1 MDPAVAQAFDRVPML
16 PDHIRRLFT
25 IINDPDGALR
35 EVADLVCRD
44 PSLTTQSLRVCN
56 SAFFSLPVEITSI
69 HQAVVLLGM
78 EMVQGIALAS
88 YFQSSVLQRH
98 GLTGGW
104 MDGAADHSMAT
115 AYLCRWFLQAMGEH
129 LLAATAFTAGLIHDI
144 GKLAFCHLGAEVEA
158 EVLALVAAGHEWCAA
173 EREIIGMTHAE
184 AGGHVCERWQIPE
197 MLTQAV
203 RHHHTPLESI
213 DEPMACVVHIAE
225 RLAHTGLTGVDEAG
239 PLVGIEPAAWQSLG
253 LDDVEMASLAT
264 DLLKTLGATPMP
276 AA

>member
-1 MDPAVAQAFDRVPML
+1 MDPAIARAFDRVPML
-16 PDHIRRLFT
+16 PDHIQQLFA
-25 IINDPDGALR
+25 IINDPEGELR
-35 EVADLVCRD
+35 DVANLVCRD

-88 YFQSSVLQRH
+88 YFQSSVLQRQ
-98 GLTGGW
+98 GLPGGW
-104 MDGAADHSMAT
+104 MAGAADHAMTT
-115 AYLCRWFLQAMGEH
+115 AYLSRWFLQALGEP

-144 GKLAFCHLGAEVEA
+144 GKLAFCHLGREVEA
-158 EVLALVAAGHEWCAA
+158 EVLARVAVGQDWCAA

-184 AGGHVCERWQIPE
+184 AGGHVCQRWEIPDS
-197 MLTQAV
+197 LTQAV

-225 RLAHTGLTGVDEAG
+225 RLAHNALTGVEAAG
-239 PLVGIEPAAWQSLG
+239 PLVAVEPAAWQSLG
-253 LDDVEMASLAT
+253 LDDAEMASLAS
-264 DLLKTLGATPMP
+264 DLLKTLEGTPI
-276 AA
+276 AAG